1 MVKKGGISV
10 QEKITKRPNK
20 KSYTELNSMVSVELL
35 LGHLG
40 DLRLEDDLN
49 IVLQWLSPQ
58 EHQCHPPS
66 LRVKTS
72 IKTVIQHANEPFNDG
87 LCLYYYDIVRKEC
100 LSLAENNSTTFTYSQ
115 LTKLENKLYYP
126 LEFIPILKG
135 TTEDHSLATVIFSI
149 RHYILN
155 TNKSFTYKLKERIQ
169 RLIEEEEFHICQ
181 KLIQW
186 IEESGSTEF
195 NAKGLVLDILLE
207 KIEDKCKL
215 EMVKLWGD
223 RAVVDYTYMM
233 FMKDCWPGF
242 QQLLD
247 IPDVEEEHK
256 RENDRDTTIPEL
268 IHDHFEKQFINRR
281 MSEILLIV
289 MNCAKAGPTLLEL
302 RPLIKKY
309 NLVNKL
315 VAAFLIQFQKLIV
328 ESPKTT
334 SEILQIFIMGID
346 VFIYLDIR
354 DHYLRVLTTFMKPF
368 LASRENFVSSYLY
381 AALGLKSKEFE
392 DFNIEKPEGVTK
404 LRHALKGKHLSY
416 FTSHSVVVPL
426 GLKQENT
433 YLSGEKNEMII
444 YDVLRQYK
452 TWVPDELTMDP
463 GERIATF
470 QQEADIHPESHVLKK
485 GRSNLLADC
494 VLSLIDDKEHLVTLL
509 LDVITRRLLR
519 YPSRNLESKYLIV
532 YLRLYQ
538 RIRNGHNLLLPTN
551 DNSKNES
558 DHKLEGNSAAVNTDD
573 IDSELIVD
581 DGITKRYNDRIA
593 YIAAIDEE
601 DEIFVKFNKIN
612 VMLGDMRESDLMDR
626 FIRVPKPKRRDS
638 FARLEESIKI
648 YPKFVSSFYWNIN
661 KKSSKENE
669 NDKKDAIKISDKLE
683 EKILEYTK
691 GYRKLKPGRVLR
703 YCNEETVL
711 SVTITDSNTNVE
723 TLHNV
728 TMKQYRIIE
737 KFDSNVC
744 SLALEALADQ
754 CSMSAEEIKKNAKY
768 WVDNKILRFDGR
780 NYYAFDRTLT

>member
-1 MVKKGGISV
+1 
-10 QEKITKRPNK
+10 
-20 KSYTELNSMVSVELL
+20 MVSVELL

-49 IVLQWLSPQ
+49 IVLQWLSPE

-66 LRVKTS
+66 LRVRTS
-72 IKTVIQHANEPFNDG
+72 IKTMIQHANEPFNDG

-100 LSLAENNSTTFTYSQ
+100 FSLTENNSTTFTYSQ

-126 LEFIPILKG
+126 LGFIPILKG
-135 TTEDHSLATVIFSI
+135 PTEDHSLDKVIFSI

-155 TNKSFTYKLKERIQ
+155 TNKSFRTKLKERIQ

-181 KLIQW
+181 KVIQW

-242 QQLLD
+242 KQLLD
-247 IPDVEEEHK
+247 IPDVKEEDEGG
-256 RENDRDTTIPEL
+256 NDSDTTIPEL

-289 MNCAKAGPTLLEL
+289 MNCAKAGPTLFEL

-315 VAAFLIQFQKLIV
+315 VAAFLTQFQKLIV
-328 ESPKTT
+328 ESPRTT

-354 DHYLRVLTTFMKPF
+354 DHYLRLLTTFMKPF

-381 AALGLKSKEFE
+381 ASLGLRSKEFE
-392 DFNIEKPEGVTK
+392 DFNIEKPEGITN
-404 LRHALKGKHLSY
+404 LRHALKGKHLSH
-416 FTSHSVVVPL
+416 FTSHNIAIPL
-426 GLKQENT
+426 NLKQEKVD
-433 YLSGEKNEMII
+433 LPEEKNEMII

-452 TWVPDELTMDP
+452 TWVPDELAMDP
-463 GERIATF
+463 GENITAF
-470 QQEADIHPESHVLKK
+470 QQEADVRPQSHVLKK
-485 GRSNLLADC
+485 GRSNLIADC

-519 YPSRNLESKYLIV
+519 YASRNLENKYLIV

-551 DNSKNES
+551 ENSKSES
-558 DHKLEGNSAAVNTDD
+558 DHKSVGNSTGVNTDD

-593 YIAAIDEE
+593 YVAAIDEE

-612 VMLGDMRESDLMDR
+612 VMLGDMRESDLIDR
-626 FIRVPKPKRRDS
+626 FIKVPKPKKTNS
-638 FARLEESIKI
+638 FDRLKEPIKI
-648 YPKFVSSFYWNIN
+648 YPKFVSSFYWNIEKN
-661 KKSSKENE
+661 GSKGDEGS
-669 NDKKDAIKISDKLE
+669 KGHVVKISDEME
-683 EKILEYTK
+683 ERILEYTK

-703 YCNEETVL
+703 YCNEETIL
-711 SVTITDSNTNVE
+711 SVSITDSNSNIE
-723 TLHNV
+723 TLHDV
-728 TMKQYRIIE
+728 TMEQYRIIE
-737 KFDSNVC
+737 KFDSNV
-744 SLALEALADQ
+744 SSWELQALADQ
-754 CSMSAEEIKKNAKY
+754 CGMSVEEVQDTARY
-768 WVDNKILRFDGR
+768 WVDNNVLRFDGK
-780 NYYAFDRTLT
+780 NYYAFDRILP